1 MILRLAERRPPVDS
15 SAPLYLGFDV
25 GGSGIKWGCLW
36 QDPARSEISERA
48 ANSPWHYAPGQVI
61 ALDAKAHPQDVLEL
75 ILSSSKNFRALS
87 GLGLALPGVVKNHV
101 LCTAA
106 NINKEWLGFQL
117 ADHLAR
123 ELGLKHAVQIMNDAD
138 AAGLAELN
146 FGGSPKLGSGVT
158 LMLTLG
164 TGIGSALFID
174 GKLVPNTEL
183 GHLQLS
189 VKQLGSLPLDT
200 LPSSPSPSVVTQSY
214 LEAEHWASARVR
226 TLEGLSWQQWGTRVG
241 QVLQEYSRL
250 LWPDQMVLGGAV
262 SENFDDFIPYVRS
275 QLLAPVALHPARL
288 GNDAGWLGSA
298 LAIAGHFC

>member
-1 MILRLAERRPPVDS
+1 MKLNLTEQSPPADG
-15 SAPLYLGFDV
+15 SAPVYLGFDV

-36 QDPARSEISERA
+36 QDPARGEISERA
-48 ANSPWHYAPGQVI
+48 ANSTWHYAPGRVI
-61 ALDAKAHPQDVLEL
+61 ALDAKAHPQDVVEL
-75 ILSSSKNFRALS
+75 ILSSSKNFRSLS
-87 GLGLALPGVVKNHV
+87 GLGLALPGVVKNRV

-117 ADHLAR
+117 ADDLAR

-146 FGGSPKLGSGVT
+146 FGGSPKLGSGLT

-183 GHLQLS
+183 GHLQLGRLPLANGP
-189 VKQLGSLPLDT
+189 LGDLPLDV
-200 LPSSPSPSVVTQSY
+200 PPDY

-226 TLEGLSWQQWGTRVG
+226 TIEGLSWQQWGTRVG
-241 QVLQEYSRL
+241 QVLGEYSRL
-250 LWPDQMVLGGAV
+250 LWPDQLVLGGAV
-262 SENFDDFIPYVRS
+262 SENFSDFIPYVTA
-275 QLLAPVALHPARL
+275 QLSSPVPIYPASL

-298 LAIAGHFC
+298 LAVAGHFL